1 MPRFSRRRRRP
12 PGRGLGQS
20 VLIAIAATFTVVLVG
35 GSLLAIHTQSTAY
48 RSATTTGYT
57 ALANRTGQASTVA
70 GGRLAKLIAEAP
82 SLTNSTFPNT
92 ARGKLQQGLDAAVL
106 DTRAQALQARNLAS
120 PPPRGDL
127 SSQFTHVLELRAST
141 TEALRTTID
150 QQLGMQ
156 PLPVAG
162 GPSPAV
168 PAAQSTLISL
178 SQASAEMSAEGA
190 LFERADAGFR
200 AMQASAAAL
209 RPPVHF
215 LDSVWVPAQST
226 AAPLGS
232 TPLGATASA
241 LALSAALVPFH
252 HLVITAVGLV
262 PPAVPTGGVGSVS
275 TSCTDPSSA
284 APGSSPT
291 VVPPSKTLGALVS
304 VTNCGNVPES
314 GVMVSVTV
322 ATADPPGIAPPPT
335 GRRGGRVRA
344 VVDLASGSSS
354 APVLGPL
361 QVGAG
366 HRYLLTVAVALPPN
380 QQNPAGSTQQFLVA
394 ITA

>member
-20 VLIAIAATFTVVLVG
+20 VLIGIAATVTFVLIG
-35 GSLLAIHTQSTAY
+35 GSLLAIHTQSIGY

-70 GGRLAKLIAEAP
+70 GARLATLIAGAP
-82 SLTNSTFPNT
+82 SLTNSAFPNT

-106 DTRAQALQARNLAS
+106 DTRVQVLQARNLAS
-120 PPPRGDL
+120 PPPQGDL
-127 SSQFTHVLELRAST
+127 SSQFTYVLELRAST

-162 GPSPAV
+162 GPSLTVA
-168 PAAQSTLISL
+168 AAQPTLISL
-178 SQASAEMSAEGA
+178 NQASAEMSAEGA
-190 LFERADAGFR
+190 VFERADAGFR
-200 AMQASAAAL
+200 AMQVSAAAL

-215 LDSVWVPAQST
+215 LDSVWVPAPST
-226 AAPLGS
+226 GATLGS
-232 TPLGATASA
+232 IPLGATASA
-241 LALSAALVPFH
+241 LASSAALVPYH
-252 HLVITAVGLV
+252 HLIITAVGLI

-284 APGSSPT
+284 APGSLPT
-291 VVPPSKTLGALVS
+291 VVPPSKTLRALVS
-304 VTNCGNVPES
+304 ITNCGNVPES

-322 ATADPPGIAPPPT
+322 AAADPPGIIAPPT
-335 GRRGGRVRA
+335 GRQGGRVQA

-354 APVLGPL
+354 APVLGPV
-361 QVGAG
+361 QVEAG
-366 HRYLLTVAVALPPN
+366 HRYLLTVAVGLPPN